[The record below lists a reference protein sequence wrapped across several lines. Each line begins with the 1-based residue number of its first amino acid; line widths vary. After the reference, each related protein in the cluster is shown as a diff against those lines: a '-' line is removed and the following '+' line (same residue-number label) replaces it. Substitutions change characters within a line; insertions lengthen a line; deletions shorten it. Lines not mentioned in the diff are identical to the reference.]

1 MSANLPPNLPRVL
14 LSHNELSVI
23 LNLLSVAS
31 IPGVGAD
38 PLGDLTAEQ
47 QAYGLMVAE
56 RGLRARELAVI
67 NDGGRLLVQ
76 QAVLELVGSCVLAEG
91 TLVVT
96 TIGATEGSGV
106 QWFGHRLGET
116 FVVHTL
122 PDVVLHQFSQVPD
135 RAALVRLIVDAA
147 ALPDT
152 PDAPSLLLTQPAA
165 IIAAVRELA
174 LQSSSAA
181 VETLLASGADYDAAA
196 AFVAVLAN
204 RHAVTIIQSVHRLA
218 AEKAAISTV
227 TLLYNSS
234 DLWLM
239 TELDG
244 DTESAVFLLRPATRT
259 QAEQLIA
266 QLEW

>member
-14 LSHNELSVI
+14 LSHNELSLV
-23 LNLLSVAS
+23 LNLLSAAS
-31 IPGVGAD
+31 IPGVGPD

-47 QAYGLMVAE
+47 QAYGLTVAE

-67 NDGGRLLVQ
+67 DDSGGLLVQ
-76 QAVLELVGSCVLAEG
+76 RSVLELVGSCVLAEG

-96 TIGATEGSGV
+96 TIGAGEGRGV
-106 QWFGHRLGET
+106 QWFGHRLGAT

-122 PDVVLHQFSQVPD
+122 PDVVLHQFSQAPD
-135 RAALVRLIVDAA
+135 RAALVRLITNTA
-147 ALPDT
+147 ALPDNAG
-152 PDAPSLLLTQPAA
+152 APSLLLTQPGAT
-165 IIAAVRELA
+165 IAAVRELA

-181 VETLLASGADYDAAA
+181 VEALLASGADPDAAA
-196 AFVAVLAN
+196 AFVSILAN
-204 RHAVTIIQSVHRLA
+204 PHAVTIVQSIHRLA
-218 AEKAAISTV
+218 ADQAAVSTV

-244 DTESAVFLLRPATRT
+244 STEPAMFLLRPATRT
-259 QAEQLIA
+259 QAEQLIV

>member
-1 MSANLPPNLPRVL
+1 MSANLPANLPRVL

-56 RGLRARELAVI
+56 RGLRARELGVI
-67 NDGGRLLVQ
+67 DDGGKLLVQ

-96 TIGATEGSGV
+96 SIGAAEGSGV

-122 PDVVLHQFSQVPD
+122 PDVVLHQFSQVAD
-135 RAALVRLIVDAA
+135 RAALVRLVADTAT
-147 ALPDT
+147 LPDNT
-152 PDAPSLLLTQPAA
+152 GALSLLLTQPGAT
-165 IIAAVRELA
+165 IAAVRELA

-181 VETLLASGADYDAAA
+181 VEVLLASGADPVAAA
-196 AFVAVLAN
+196 AFVSILAN
-204 RHAVTIIQSVHRLA
+204 RHAVTIVQSVHRLA
-218 AEKAAISTV
+218 ADKAAISAV

-244 DTESAVFLLRPATRT
+244 GTESAMFLLRPATRT